1 MYNKFCITE
10 ITKSALNREIRLV
23 FNYEVEAKTA
33 TAESIKL
40 STLDGKIL
48 HFIPIVEGTEVVL
61 KLKEWPETGIEYQLT
76 IDTTLKSLAGTSLEK
91 TFRKSLSFPQEITAK
106 AVIKSPY
113 NFEKL
118 DELRLSIADDQDFNE
133 YFIEIARDNIFYD
146 IIYSEEI
153 YTCDISPLIP
163 NVLPGQYYV
172 RARCQKNGSYG
183 PWSKVVTF
191 IYKYICDD
199 EVPKEEGPSAGA
211 EMPGAWDD
219 LYRPEIEGSSDGQ
232 GEGIGSGEKPPTVEI
247 ETELEIITAPE
258 SGETPEQFIFEFDK
272 ELDHAL
278 GEVILIKKDF

>member
-10 ITKSALNREIRLV
+10 IAKSALNREIRLV
-23 FNYEVEAKTA
+23 FNYEVEPKTA
-33 TAESIKL
+33 TTESIKL

-48 HFIPIVEGTEVVL
+48 YFTPIVEGIEVVL

-76 IDTTLKSLAGTSLEK
+76 IDTTLKSLAGTALEK

-118 DELRLSIADDQDFNE
+118 DEIRISIADDQNFNE
-133 YFIEIARDNIFYD
+133 YFIEVARDNIFYD
-146 IIYSEEI
+146 IIYSEQI
-153 YTCDISPLIP
+153 YTGDISPLIP

-172 RARCQKNGSYG
+172 RARCQKNEGYG
-183 PWSKVVTF
+183 PWSKVITF

-199 EVPKEEGPSAGA
+199 EEPKEEGPSAGA
-211 EMPGAWDD
+211 EVPGAWDD
-219 LYRPEIEGSSDGQ
+219 LYKPEIEGSFAGKGDGCATSQ
-232 GEGIGSGEKPPTVEI
+232 KPPEVEI

-258 SGETPEQFIFEFDK
+258 SGETPDQFIFEFDK

-278 GEVILIKKDF
+278 GEVILIKRDF